1 MTLLAVKVF
10 LTVKE
15 CLEALKDMDSEK
27 SSPRIDGLPVEFY
40 KTFWM
45 I

>member
-15 CLEALKDMDSEK
+15 CLKAFKDMDSEK
-27 SSPRIDGLPVEFY
+27 SSPRSDGLPAECY
-40 KTFWM
+40 KTFG
-45 I
+45 